1 MFNPFEVEIL
11 DDSDEEDELTE
22 LNWVTEPDF
31 NHGCDHMILTI
42 GNLCS
47 KSVDC
52 AANSKNVFQATWGV
66 LKDKLTQREV
76 IIKEWIF
83 EMLYKLCNCLKLV

>member
-1 MFNPFEVEIL
+1 MFNPYEVEIL

-22 LNWVTEPDF
+22 LNWVTEPDLI
-31 NHGCDHMILTI
+31 HDCDHMILTI

-47 KSVDC
+47 KSVEC
-52 AANSKNVFQATWGV
+52 AANSKNVFQASWGV

-76 IIKEWIF
+76 IVKEWIF
-83 EMLYKLCNCLKLV
+83 EMLYKLHNVTD